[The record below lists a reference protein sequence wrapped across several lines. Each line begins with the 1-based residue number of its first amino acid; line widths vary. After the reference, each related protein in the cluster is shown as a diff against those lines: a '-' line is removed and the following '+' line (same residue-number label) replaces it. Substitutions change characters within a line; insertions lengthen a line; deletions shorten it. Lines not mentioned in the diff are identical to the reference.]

1 MKDESFLSS
10 RWRKSPSSFISI
22 KVLTFVRTKMK
33 IWLKSKICS
42 TYLFLGALFAPTFYY
57 WKSTCVKVIKS
68 KLNTALWVICLLY
81 SIHLL
86 FCYILKCCYLVRWTL
101 LRFYSFARSG
111 DFTWVRFFL
120 VVARFAHPNFIHEH
134 ISVVWCCL
142 LSSLLISAAIHHRC
156 CAWHINDIIVNS
168 HSAFGIAYLQRRKT
182 GQIEYNGGQTGW
194 ASILHSLVSTSSNHM
209 APPFHRALGES
220 FV

>member
-1 MKDESFLSS
+1 MLF
-10 RWRKSPSSFISI
+10 WRDGRQ
-22 KVLTFVRTKMK
+22 LFVRRTWTYMNLVQF
-33 IWLKSKICS
+33 WVQLLPLKVRQWVHFPHPFLEYVFYYYAVAISRAKICS

-81 SIHLL
+81 SIYLL

-120 VVARFAHPNFIHEH
+120 VVGALCAPKLHPRAH
-134 ISVVWCCL
+134 
-142 LSSLLISAAIHHRC
+142 SSK
-156 CAWHINDIIVNS
+156 
-168 HSAFGIAYLQRRKT
+168 Y
-182 GQIEYNGGQTGW
+182 
-194 ASILHSLVSTSSNHM
+194 
-209 APPFHRALGES
+209 
-220 FV
+220 